1 MDGMQQ
7 QAMVLIR
14 GAGDL
19 ASGVA
24 ARLHRSH
31 YAVVLTE
38 VAQPL
43 MVRRAVCFGEA
54 VYDEEAWI
62 EGIGARRTAS
72 VEEARAVL
80 NDGEIPVLVDP
91 DAQCRAGL
99 APAAI
104 VDAIMAKRNTGTT
117 IGDAPLVV
125 ALGPGFTAGS
135 DCHCVI
141 ETLRGHWLG
150 RPIWEGSAA
159 PDTGEPGEI
168 AGQGI
173 ARLLRSPADGVFEA
187 QVKIGD
193 RVEAGQV
200 LALIAGVPLRAQIGG
215 VVRGM
220 LRSGLTVWRGVK
232 VGDVDPRAERA
243 HCFTLSDKSLAIGGG
258 VLEALLSRGVAP
270 RCE

>member
-1 MDGMQQ
+1 MPRQT
-7 QAMVLIR
+7 LILVR

-31 YAVVLTE
+31 FAVVMTE
-38 VAQPL
+38 VSRPL

-54 VYDEEAWI
+54 VYDAEIVVEDI
-62 EGIGARRTAS
+62 IARRAAS
-72 VEEARAVL
+72 VAEAFAALEEGL
-80 NDGEIPVLVDP
+80 IPVLVDP
-91 DAQCRAGL
+91 DARCRVEL

-117 IGDAPLVV
+117 IHDAPLVLG
-125 ALGPGFTAGS
+125 LGPGFTAGR

-173 ARLLRSPADGVFEA
+173 ARLLRSPADGLFEPR
-187 QVKIGD
+187 VSIGD
-193 RVEAGQV
+193 RVAAGQV
-200 LALIAGVPLRAQIGG
+200 LAVIGDVPLCAQIDGI
-215 VVRGM
+215 VRGM

-232 VGDVDPRAERA
+232 VGDVDPRAERS

-258 VLEALLSRGVAP
+258 VLEALLSREVLPYHA
-270 RCE
+270 

>member
-1 MDGMQQ
+1 MPQQ
-7 QAMVLIR
+7 TLILIR

-24 ARLHRSH
+24 ARLHRSR
-31 YAVVLTE
+31 YAVAMTE
-38 VAQPL
+38 VSQPL

-62 EGIGARRTAS
+62 EGIGARRTTS
-72 VEEARAVL
+72 VSEARTIMR
-80 NDGEIPVLVDP
+80 DGMIPILVDP
-91 DAQCRAGL
+91 GARCRAEL

-104 VDAIMAKRNTGTT
+104 VDGIMAKRNTGTT
-117 IGDAPLVV
+117 IHDAPLVV
-125 ALGPGFTAGS
+125 ALGPGYTAGA

-173 ARLLRSPADGVFEA
+173 ARLLRSPADGIFEA
-187 QVKIGD
+187 QVEIGD
-193 RVEAGQV
+193 RVEAGQI
-200 LALIAGVPLRAQIGG
+200 LATIGDVPLRAQIDG
-215 VVRGM
+215 VVRGLM
-220 LRSGLTVWRGVK
+220 RSGLRVWRGVK
-232 VGDVDPRAERA
+232 VGDVDPRAQRT

-258 VLEALLSRGVAP
+258 VLEALLSRGVLP
-270 RCE
+270 LSEPTG